1 LKEIKKLNAVREK
14 AMSKL
19 VKILIGGIWIITIV
33 VMIAVAVFIFK
44 GGKYIKQHGLKYAV
58 ERIWQGQQ

>member
-1 LKEIKKLNAVREK
+1 
-14 AMSKL
+14 MSKL